1 MDSDYLMGLG
11 VLALPILCLNPL
23 RFGVWILTK
32 WKEVLMMRVLEGSQS
47 PSIRGMDSDGD
58 AEEPEEEPEDVS
70 IPFDSGYGF

>member
-1 MDSDYLMGLG
+1 
-11 VLALPILCLNPL
+11 
-23 RFGVWILTK
+23 
-32 WKEVLMMRVLEGSQS
+32 MMRVLEGSQS